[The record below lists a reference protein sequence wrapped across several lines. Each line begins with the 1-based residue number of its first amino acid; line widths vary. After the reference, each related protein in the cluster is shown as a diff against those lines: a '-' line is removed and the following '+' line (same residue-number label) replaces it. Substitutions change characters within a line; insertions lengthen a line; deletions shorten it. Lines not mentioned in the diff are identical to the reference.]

1 MRIEHPGL
9 VAVELRPVI
18 RTFCALDIGRR
29 NAAEHVASGFLRAH
43 GGGRAGFVANG
54 GSIPDARVRKG
65 AGLAAKAPRRLR
77 PQRPVEDRIRLLRI
91 RQGRRRR
98 RARTAPEIGRQR
110 GRSVLW
116 RLRCRADVAPRRSPR
131 LGGPRPAR
139 RGIIRLTQDAR
150 ARLDRTD
157 PGRPGLTRRLD
168 ELTRRFSL
176 HLADQLLE
184 REALAGDVGLVER
197 RRDSAQLREQGR
209 ACPFV
214 ERAAVLAIVLFETG
228 DGA

>member
-1 MRIEHPGL
+1 MRRGLVMLVPIEHALLRRMRIEHPGL
-9 VAVELRPVI
+9 GAVELRPVI

-43 GGGRAGFVANG
+43 GGGRAGFVDNG

-98 RARTAPEIGRQR
+98 RRARTAPEIGRQR

-116 RLRCRADVAPRRSPR
+116 RLRCRADVAPRRSAR

-139 RGIIRLTQDAR
+139 RCIIRLTQDGG
-150 ARLDRTD
+150 ARLDRTELWP
-157 PGRPGLTRRLD
+157 PGTGATPRRTD
-168 ELTRRFSL
+168 APIQPPPCGSTP
-176 HLADQLLE
+176 
-184 REALAGDVGLVER
+184 
-197 RRDSAQLREQGR
+197 R
-209 ACPFV
+209 A
-214 ERAAVLAIVLFETG
+214 R
-228 DGA
+228 GARG